1 VVASTED
8 ETLIAFDAILREN
21 VWLPIN
27 TPSAGRR
34 VDGSPSE
41 FHVLLDI
48 ARDLVPVVSFDIE
61 FATPE
66 YYKSVTGTDVLPTSE
81 RDGFQGHRL
90 P

>member
-8 ETLIAFDAILREN
+8 ESLVAFDAILREN
-21 VWLPIN
+21 VWVPIN
-27 TPSAGRR
+27 AASTGRR
-34 VDGSPSE
+34 VDGSSSE
-41 FHVLLDI
+41 IHVLLDI
-48 ARDLVPVVSFDIE
+48 TRDLVPLVSFDIE

-66 YYKSVTGTDVLPTSE
+66 HYKFVTGTDVLPTSE

>member
-21 VWLPIN
+21 VWVAIN
-27 TPSAGRR
+27 APSTGRR
-34 VDGSPSE
+34 VDGSSSE
-41 FHVLLDI
+41 IHVLLNI
-48 ARDLVPVVSFDIE
+48 TRDLVAVVSFDIE

-66 YYKSVTGTDVLPTSE
+66 HHKSVTGTDVLPAGQ

>member
-1 VVASTED
+1 MVASTED

-21 VWLPIN
+21 VWVSIN
-27 TPSAGRR
+27 APSTGRR
-34 VDGSPSE
+34 VDGSSSE
-41 FHVLLDI
+41 IHVLLDI
-48 ARDLVPVVSFDIE
+48 TRDLVPVVSFDIE